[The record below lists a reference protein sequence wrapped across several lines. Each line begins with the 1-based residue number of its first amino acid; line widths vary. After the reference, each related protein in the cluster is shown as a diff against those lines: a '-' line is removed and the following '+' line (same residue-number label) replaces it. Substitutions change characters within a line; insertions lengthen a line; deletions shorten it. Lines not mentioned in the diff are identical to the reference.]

1 MADSGCRIR
10 SLLDHSIDPTQLA
23 QRLYSGW
30 YSGAGK
36 DSIPIMK
43 TSFLCLALLAAQ
55 LPTLQA
61 KPVVRLRVNQEEIRP
76 DYGGAE
82 VVRTDG
88 PRILHLP
95 SSPPLLDAHR
105 RPWSVDIHNEGAD
118 AVTVIGKARF
128 TVQIDVNRTVEVKW
142 DGKNYMMIKL

>member
-1 MADSGCRIR
+1 
-10 SLLDHSIDPTQLA
+10 
-23 QRLYSGW
+23 
-30 YSGAGK
+30 
-36 DSIPIMK
+36 MK
-43 TSFLCLALLAAQ
+43 TLFLRLALLGAQ

-61 KPVVRLRVNQEEIRP
+61 KPVVRLHVNQEEIQA

-88 PRILHLP
+88 PRVLHLP

-105 RPWSVDIHNEGAD
+105 RPWAVDIHNAGAD

-128 TVQIDVNRTVEVKW
+128 TVQVEVNRTVEVKW
-142 DGKNYMMIKL
+142 DGKNYSMLKL